1 MQQNKND
8 ISLIQSILS
17 IIFSMIIWIVFIIV
31 VNIPMDHVS
40 EVALILIITVA
51 FLLSIPGAIM
61 AIFAKKNNI
70 LEKQNVIYISAL
82 GIIISAVDIFFLI
95 SVMPMAI
102 LSSLKINIIS
112 LNYVAVSFSVAL
124 TVAIIIIVTYYRAKP
139 IHKV

>member
-1 MQQNKND
+1 MKQDKNK
-8 ISLIQSILS
+8 ISFIQSILS
-17 IIFSMIIWIVFIIV
+17 IIFSMIIWIVLIIG
-31 VNIPMDHVS
+31 VNIPMNHVP

-70 LEKQNVIYISAL
+70 LKKQNVIYISAV

-95 SVMPMAI
+95 LVMPMAI

-112 LNYVAVSFSVAL
+112 VNYVVASFSVAL

-139 IHKV
+139 VR

>member
-1 MQQNKND
+1 MKQDKNK
-8 ISLIQSILS
+8 ISFIQSILS
-17 IIFSMIIWIVFIIV
+17 IIFSMIIWIVLIIG
-31 VNIPMDHVS
+31 VNIPMNHVP

-70 LEKQNVIYISAL
+70 LKKQNVIYISAV

-112 LNYVAVSFSVAL
+112 VNYVAIAFSIAA
-124 TVAIIIIVTYYRAKP
+124 TIDIILIVTYYRAKS
-139 IHKV
+139 VR

>member
-1 MQQNKND
+1 MKQDKNKT
-8 ISLIQSILS
+8 SFIQSILS
-17 IIFSMIIWIVFIIV
+17 IIFSMIIWIVLIIG
-31 VNIPMDHVS
+31 VNIPMNHVP

-70 LEKQNVIYISAL
+70 LEKQNVIYISAV

-95 SVMPMAI
+95 LVMPMAI

-112 LNYVAVSFSVAL
+112 VNYVAIAFSIAA
-124 TVAIIIIVTYYRAKP
+124 TIDIILIVTYYRAKP
-139 IHKV
+139 VR

>member
-1 MQQNKND
+1 MKQDKNK
-8 ISLIQSILS
+8 ISFIQSILS
-17 IIFSMIIWIVFIIV
+17 IIFSMIIWIVLIIG
-31 VNIPMDHVS
+31 VNIPMNHVP

-70 LEKQNVIYISAL
+70 LKKQNVIYISAV

-112 LNYVAVSFSVAL
+112 VNYVAIAFSIAA
-124 TVAIIIIVTYYRAKP
+124 TIDIILIVIYYRAKP
-139 IHKV
+139 VR

>member
-70 LEKQNVIYISAL
+70 LEKQNVIYISAF

>member
-1 MQQNKND
+1 MKQDKNKT
-8 ISLIQSILS
+8 SFIQSILS
-17 IIFSMIIWIVFIIV
+17 IIFSMIIWIVLIIG
-31 VNIPMDHVS
+31 VNIPMNHVP

-70 LEKQNVIYISAL
+70 LEKQNVIYISAV

-95 SVMPMAI
+95 LVMPMAI

-112 LNYVAVSFSVAL
+112 VNYVVASFSVAL

-139 IHKV
+139 VR

>member
-17 IIFSMIIWIVFIIV
+17 IIFSMMIWIVFIIG
-31 VNIPMDHVS
+31 VNIPMNHVS

-51 FLLSIPGAIM
+51 FLLSIPGAIL

-70 LEKQNVIYISAL
+70 LGKQNVIYISAV

-112 LNYVAVSFSVAL
+112 LNYVAASFSVAL

-139 IHKV
+139 VR